1 MPNFTHETG
10 GHERLRFDAEE
21 QLRKGSAPP
30 TRGWTVS
37 ADALELLHR
46 LASNPDSAGEAVK
59 LLHELRTHQVEL
71 DLQLGQLEANEQE
84 LGQER
89 DRYKALFDFAPV
101 GYFAVGLDGRVIE
114 TNLAGAELLGVARDG
129 LVGHTVSSF
138 LAPESRPALAGLLNE
153 LANGCS
159 SASCEVQCA
168 GGGGGLRRFHVI
180 ADLSASGEAILMI
193 VSPYDRL
200 PGV

>member
-1 MPNFTHETG
+1 MPKFTHEPG
-10 GHERLRFDAEE
+10 GHERLRVDAEE
-21 QLRKGSAPP
+21 LLRQGTAPAS
-30 TRGWTVS
+30 RGWTVS
-37 ADALELLHR
+37 TDALALLYR
-46 LASNPDSAGEAVK
+46 LASNTDSAGEALK
-59 LLHELRTHQVEL
+59 LLHELQTHQVEL

-114 TNLAGAELLGVARDG
+114 TNLAGAELLGVARDS

-138 LAPESRPALAGLLNE
+138 LAPESRPTLAGLLKE
-153 LANGCS
+153 LADGRS
-159 SASCEVQCA
+159 SASCDVRCA
-168 GGGGGLRRFHVI
+168 GSGGGLRKFHVI
-180 ADLSASGEAILMI
+180 ADLSASGEAVLMI
-193 VSPYDRL
+193 VSPSDRL

>member
-101 GYFAVGLDGRVIE
+101 GYFAVGLDGGVIE
-114 TNLAGAELLGVARDG
+114 TNLAGAELLGAARDS
-129 LVGHTVSSF
+129 LVGRTFASF
-138 LAPESRPALAGLLNE
+138 LAPESRPVLADLLKE
-153 LANGCS
+153 LATRR
-159 SASCEVQCA
+159 AHPSCEVRCA
-168 GGGGGLRRFHVI
+168 GGGGGLRPFQV
-180 ADLSASGEAILMI
+180 AAALSASGDTVLMV
-193 VSPYDRL
+193 VSPADRS